1 MTLIENIRLLLQSL
15 ATKQSSGGQFKEVVS
30 LEGGRDVV
38 YEFPQ
43 ATGMAWSAKKF
54 SYSGHFGEVPNWVQL
69 LHPSH
74 RVRVCQLSLDAGQA
88 LPQMIDEEFM
98 AHYFSKGRIK
108 KTSLPE
114 ALVASDQDLGEL
126 HQVSK
131 ISDEHVL
138 AVFEVDD
145 SGTLKAADFS
155 EPKIRAE
162 FYVSVHESWSHS
174 PLHLADSMRDC
185 EPLAWSIQSIYT
197 KIRNEIQADLDDVGE
212 GAETFEKRI
221 SVLKA
226 RLQEMPEEPEEGV
239 EDWLLALTNK
249 EFIEQIVPEIE
260 KWFASSPNWIWE
272 VDHLPRDGTAQ
283 GAALKFFQNIDGDTL
298 DALGVTIVE
307 GEHPGST
314 YYAAE
319 LKGDVDAANNAALT
333 LDMSVKFKKVDR
345 QP

>member
-1 MTLIENIRLLLQSL
+1 MTLIENIRVLLQSL
-15 ATKQSSGGQFKEVVS
+15 ATKQSLGGQFKEVVS
-30 LEGGRDVV
+30 LNGGRDVV
-38 YEFPQ
+38 YEFSQ

-54 SYSGHFGEVPNWVQL
+54 SYSSHFGEVPNWVQL

-88 LPQMIDEEFM
+88 LPQMIDEKFM
-98 AHYFSKGRIK
+98 AHYFSKGMREKI
-108 KTSLPE
+108 SRPE
-114 ALVASDQDLGEL
+114 RLVASDQDLSEL

-131 ISDEHVL
+131 ISDENVL

-145 SGTLKAADFS
+145 SGTLKMADFS
-155 EPKIRAE
+155 EPKIRAD

-174 PLHLADSMRDC
+174 PSHLADSMRDC
-185 EPLAWSIQSIYT
+185 EPLGWAVQSIYT
-197 KIRNEIQADLDDVGE
+197 KVRNEIQANLDSVGE
-212 GAETFEKRI
+212 SAGRFKKRI

-239 EDWLLALTNK
+239 EDWLLSLTDN
-249 EFIEQIVPEIE
+249 EFGEQIVAEIE
-260 KWFASSPNWIWE
+260 KWFVSSPKWILE

-283 GAALKFFQNIDGDTL
+283 GAALKFFQNMDGDTL

-319 LKGDVDAANNAALT
+319 LMGDVDAANNAAMMF
-333 LDMSVKFKKVDR
+333 DMSVKFKKVDR
-345 QP
+345 